1 MHGLRPNSNDYV
13 FYVIYVRVQNVAI
26 YMLKHYLYLEGN
38 NLFMSNKKSAEQLE
52 SSDVME
58 TVAKA
63 VIEKQQKENSKDKE
77 DKTRR
82 YKYEVV
88 IYEDD
93 PLFKEQYEA
102 LTAVNSAIWVKHDKD
117 IFTEDVFNEDGSI
130 KYNAGDLKKAHYHF
144 LLKFK
149 NGIVISAVAKKVKVN
164 KNQVQIIKNFN
175 SALKYL
181 IHFGQDEKYQYSMDD
196 VSSNSD
202 NLKTQFEELIINDT
216 PESRRV
222 LTIQEIIEDFDGYI
236 DLGIL
241 GKVIIKMNYWGTF
254 KSSFSYFFK
263 LVDLHNAKFMAKKQ
277 GQKDL
282 EYSVH
287 SVLKGDF
294 DD

>member
-1 MHGLRPNSNDYV
+1 
-13 FYVIYVRVQNVAI
+13 
-26 YMLKHYLYLEGN
+26 MLKHYLYLEGN
-38 NLFMSNKKSAEQLE
+38 NLFMSNKKSAEHLE

-58 TVAKA
+58 SVAKA
-63 VIEKQQKENSKDKE
+63 VIEKQQKEKPKKDDE

-102 LTAVNSAIWVKHDKD
+102 LTAVNSAIWIKHDKD
-117 IFTEDVFNEDGSI
+117 IFKEDVLNEDGSI

-202 NLKTQFEELIINDT
+202 NLKTQFEELIINDI

>member
-1 MHGLRPNSNDYV
+1 
-13 FYVIYVRVQNVAI
+13 
-26 YMLKHYLYLEGN
+26 
-38 NLFMSNKKSAEQLE
+38 MSNKKSSELLE

-63 VIEKQQKENSKDKE
+63 VIEKQQKENPNDKE
-77 DKTRR
+77 DKSRR

-102 LTAVNSAIWVKHDKD
+102 LTVVNSAIWVKHDKD
-117 IFTEDVFNEDGSI
+117 IFTDDVLNDDGSI

-149 NGIVISAVAKKVKVN
+149 NGTAISAVAKKVKVN

-202 NLKTQFEELIINDT
+202 NLMTMFKELIISDI
-216 PESRRV
+216 PEV
-222 LTIQEIIEDFDGYI
+222 KKVQQIQEMIETFEGYI
-236 DLGIL
+236 ELGIL
-241 GKVIIKMNYWGTF
+241 GKSVQKANIWDAFRRNMT
-254 KSSFSYFFK
+254 YFLR
-263 LVDLHNAKFMAKKQ
+263 LVDLQNAKFMGAKK

-282 EYSVH
+282 EYASHCSV
-287 SVLKGDF
+287 KGDF